1 MNITDIRALLY
12 VPESRPG
19 FFEQSREGESGIALY
34 CRKVLIQN
42 KTENIAPKWMRF
54 VKGKQYL
61 LPLGSL
67 LLKNENCTF
76 SDISHCESNSMEL
89 YL

>member
-54 VKGKQYL
+54 VKGIKYIGL
-61 LPLGSL
+61 FASEG
-67 LLKNENCTF
+67 
-76 SDISHCESNSMEL
+76 
-89 YL
+89 YY

>member
-54 VKGKQYL
+54 VKGKAAICL
-61 LPLGSL
+61 LFTYV
-67 LLKNENCTF
+67 KTF
-76 SDISHCESNSMEL
+76 TMHDLCVTS
-89 YL
+89 